1 MRHYVGIDLGTTNSA
16 IATFD
21 GKAVRLWKSPEQ
33 NDVTPS
39 ALLYQKRGGRLV
51 GIRAYDSAPK
61 YEDAAAL
68 RFKRLMGTGTPISL
82 PAAGLTLSPEQCSA
96 EILRTLFGY
105 LPEEVRRA
113 PETGTVITVPAA
125 FSQMQKDAT
134 LQAAELA
141 ELGKVALMQEPVAA
155 VMSVMRGN
163 RDDGIFVIYDL
174 GGGTLDI
181 AIAESIGGRVTLHA
195 HGGIAMCGGRD
206 FDRALVTDVVAPWLR
221 SNFDLPDALLE
232 DPAWRK
238 LVQVATWAT
247 ERAKIELSANE
258 TAVVRLDE
266 REVAVKDR
274 SGSDVY
280 FEVEISR
287 QQYDRLI
294 SQKVDDSIRATKET
308 LARSGFRAE
317 DVKRGVVFVGGPTQ
331 YKPLRDRVC
340 EELGVRGSTEVNPM
354 TAVAEGAAVFAESID
369 WSSSS
374 RSRKGSKGSVA
385 ATGLVKV
392 SFVFNARTT
401 QAKARVVAKVEGPR
415 PVGAEF
421 QVDSLD
427 TGWTSGRLPLSD
439 GTAVELQLPVQ
450 GEHQFKVFAFDSSG
464 ASIPLESN
472 RIVIART
479 AATIDAIPASHSVF
493 VEALDKMGGR
503 SVSEYLLKQ
512 GDPLPK
518 KGKAQ
523 FKAGESLRAQ
533 TSGSINIKLWEGE
546 IKDVIHDNEFVGSM
560 KIVGTDF
567 EDGVI
572 AAGDDLVCEYE
583 ITDSGLITLEVSVPR
598 IGASF
603 HSGRNYYSR
612 QDGQV
617 DFTAAGAKIV
627 RDVEEANERL
637 DKLAERIDN
646 PKIDEAREKLSAA
659 AALRPAEQDPET
671 AKQARDDVLEA
682 KKLLADVRMEH
693 SREIRQIELDELT
706 ASFDKLI
713 RPHARPAEIKAVD
726 ALFLTAQRAVDTRDK
741 DFENIIDEVRGRG
754 FEILWRQDWFVVGRF
769 KSMVDSP
776 DDFLDR
782 RRFAELVQA
791 GVAALQGDQIDR
803 LREVVQGLAR
813 IRISGA
819 RSGDMFEAANILRG

>member
-1 MRHYVGIDLGTTNSA
+1 MKHYVGIDLGTTNSA

-82 PAAGLTLSPEQCSA
+82 PAVGLTLSPEQCSA

-113 PETGTVITVPAA
+113 PDTGTVITVPAA

-141 ELGKVALMQEPVAA
+141 QMGKVALMQEPVAA

-206 FDRALVTDVVAPWLR
+206 FDRALVAEVVAPWLR
-221 SNFDLPDALLE
+221 SKFDLPNGFLE

-247 ERAKIELSANE
+247 EKAKIELSVNE
-258 TAVVRLDE
+258 NAVVRLDE
-266 REVAVKDR
+266 PEVAVKDR
-274 SGSDVY
+274 SGADVY

-287 QQYDRLI
+287 QQYDGLI
-294 SQKVDDSIRATKET
+294 SQKVDDSIRAAKET

-317 DVKRGVVFVGGPTQ
+317 DVARGIVFVGGPTQ

-340 EELGVRGSTEVNPM
+340 EELGVHGSTEVNPM

-369 WSSSS
+369 WSSSN
-374 RSRKGSKGSVA
+374 RSRKGAKGLVA
-385 ATGLVKV
+385 ATGSVRI

-401 QAKARVVAKVEGPR
+401 EAKARVVAKVEGPR

-450 GEHQFKVFAFDSSG
+450 GEHQFKVFAFDVSG

-493 VEALDKMGGR
+493 VEVLDKMGGR
-503 SVSEYLLKQ
+503 SVPEYLLKQ

-518 KGKAQ
+518 KGKVH

-546 IKDVIHDNEFVGSM
+546 IKDAIHDNEFVGSM

-583 ITDSGLITLEVSVPR
+583 ITDGGLITLELSVPR

-603 HSGRNYYSR
+603 HSGRNFYSR

-617 DFTAAGAKIV
+617 DFTAAGAKIMK
-627 RDVEEANERL
+627 DVEEANERI
-637 DKLAERIDN
+637 DRLARRIDD
-646 PKIDEAREKLSAA
+646 PKIHEAREKLSAA
-659 AALRPAEQDPET
+659 ADLSPEERDPET

-682 KKLLADVRMEH
+682 KKLLADVRKEH
-693 SREIRQIELDELT
+693 SKEIRQIELDELK

-713 RPHARPAEIKAVD
+713 RPHARPAEIKSVE
-726 ALFLTAQRAVDTRDK
+726 ALFLTAQRAVDSRDQ
-741 DFENIIDEVRGRG
+741 DFENIIDEVWGRG
-754 FEILWRQDWFVVGRF
+754 FEILWRQDWFVVGQF

-791 GVAALQGDQIDR
+791 GVAALQRDQIDR

-813 IRISGA
+813 IRIGGA